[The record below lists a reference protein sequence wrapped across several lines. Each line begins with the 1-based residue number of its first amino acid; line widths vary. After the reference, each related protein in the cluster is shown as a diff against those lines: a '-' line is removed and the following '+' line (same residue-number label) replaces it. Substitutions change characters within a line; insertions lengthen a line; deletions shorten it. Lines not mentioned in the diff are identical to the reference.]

1 MPTEQE
7 LQKLYDSLNEQR
19 KTLLASRDVAKDI
32 QQIGEQSDLN
42 ISEIN
47 MLLNEVGLV
56 ILGIEEKDTLSD
68 DLIEVLGIEPEKAEI
83 IAQKIT
89 ESVLSKIT
97 WESEDNTSIDE
108 IRKALRD
115 NSKTVNV
122 KNIIANLK

>member
-19 KTLLASRDVAKDI
+19 KTLLTSRDIAKDI

-47 MLLNEVGLV
+47 MLLNEAGLV

-89 ESVLSKIT
+89 ELVLSKIT